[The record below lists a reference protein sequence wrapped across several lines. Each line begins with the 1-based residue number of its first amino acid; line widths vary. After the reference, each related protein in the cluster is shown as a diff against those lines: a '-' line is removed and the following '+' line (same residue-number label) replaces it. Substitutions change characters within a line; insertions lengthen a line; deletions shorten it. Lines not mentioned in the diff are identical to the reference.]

1 MLSQLRPRGEAAWC
15 HLYPPP
21 SALGVLAQVA
31 ADSRLPLACA
41 FEVGIAA
48 IWRPLWGLQSAVDSL
63 TESTLEETYLG
74 LASS

>member
-15 HLYPPP
+15 RLFSPP
-21 SALGVLAQVA
+21 SALGVLAEVA
-31 ADSRLPLACA
+31 DGSRLPLARA

-63 TESTLEETYLG
+63 PESTPVETYLG
-74 LASS
+74 LASC